1 MGQLSA
7 FLLQRRMSQFFVE
20 HIKGRDV
27 IEVFLEDIAA
37 HLNVMPDQIVWILA
51 SRRRRESMERM
62 ARSFGQ
68 NLMIRYQ
75 PGVIWVFARE

>member
-75 PGVIWVFARE
+75 PGIIWVFARE